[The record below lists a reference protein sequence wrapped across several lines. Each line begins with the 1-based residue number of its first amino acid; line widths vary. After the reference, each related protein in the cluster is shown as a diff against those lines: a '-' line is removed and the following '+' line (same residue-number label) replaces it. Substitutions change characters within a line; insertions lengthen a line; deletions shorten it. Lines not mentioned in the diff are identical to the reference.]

1 MQLTDC
7 HVHVSLYP
15 GPDEICEA
23 AYAHGIS
30 LIGVSCSLDDSV
42 RNLEFAKAQGYKAM
56 IGIHP
61 WMAENREF
69 PEDKFERLLSIY
81 QVSGFGE
88 CGLDTES
95 PSLNIGDQVHL
106 LSGEIEFACR
116 HALPLNLHVYK
127 AHDEMI
133 RLLRRYRSQG
143 ISGAVHNFT
152 FSKELARDYLDCGM
166 YLSVGRYL
174 LKKSSRLVSSL
185 QFAGPDRIILESDYD
200 HVHSG
205 PYDPELIIK
214 LAEVYAEIFDL
225 SFEAACIKLQAN
237 VNHFLKGVNS

>member
-15 GPDEICEA
+15 GPHEICKA
-23 AYAHGIS
+23 ALTHGIS
-30 LIGVSCSLDDSV
+30 LIGVSCSLDDSG

-61 WMAENREF
+61 CMADNREF

-95 PSLNIGDQVHL
+95 TFLNMGDQVHL

-116 HALPLNLHVYK
+116 HNLPLNLHVHK
-127 AHDEMI
+127 AHGEMI

-143 ISGAVHNFT
+143 LSGAVHNFT

-166 YLSVGRYL
+166 YLSVGRHL
-174 LKKSSRLVSSL
+174 LKKSRRLVASV
-185 QFAGPDRIILESDYD
+185 QFAGADRILLESDYD

-205 PYDPELIIK
+205 PYEPELIIK
-214 LAEVYAEIFDL
+214 LAEVYAEIFNL
-225 SFEAACIKLQAN
+225 SFETACTKLQTN
-237 VNHFLKGVNS
+237 VDHFLKGVNS

>member
-1 MQLTDC
+1 M
-7 HVHVSLYP
+7 
-15 GPDEICEA
+15 
-23 AYAHGIS
+23 HGIS

-42 RNLEFAKAQGYKAM
+42 RNLEFAKSQGYKAM

-61 WMAENREF
+61 WMADNREF

-95 PSLNIGDQVHL
+95 PSLNLGDQVHL

-116 HALPLNLHVYK
+116 HHLPLNLHVRK
-127 AHDEMI
+127 AHGEMV

-143 ISGAVHNFT
+143 VNGAVHNFT
-152 FSKELARDYLDCGM
+152 FSQELARDYLDCGM
-166 YLSVGRYL
+166 YLSVGRHL
-174 LKKSSRLVSSL
+174 LKKSRRLLTSM
-185 QFAGPDRIILESDYD
+185 QFAGPDHILLESDYD

-214 LAEVYAEIFDL
+214 LAWVYAEIFGL
-225 SFEAACIKLQAN
+225 SFETACVKLRNN
-237 VNHFLKGVNS
+237 VPNFLKGVNS